1 MLLFLCHQHLF
12 NINTSADGFLTA
24 RLNVCFSCLQII
36 VAVIIVDGFSVC
48 CQCSSCSLTGG
59 GEEHR
64 FPSCVPVWILSAVS
78 QFIGPPCQLLANS
91 DVFYMW
97 TGEGGGP
104 QQRHF
109 NAQIMFHEVCAACVE
124 PKYQPEMSGWSASRV
139 SADQLVES
147 SSCVLRCGLLGTPA
161 SNRKR
166 EEWNWNRSVQRRKGA
181 RLAMTE
187 RKGHYFSARGEKNA
201 ESKTWK
207 WKLICGTC
215 SAKAPHC
222 TFKNVHLLTD
232 QLSEFPEMCPT
243 HKAMFRVMFL
253 KRIFSLT
260 QSGVEES
267 FSTFTELQDLLSW
280 RSSGAERQEKWK
292 TIVKTLED

>member
-1 MLLFLCHQHLF
+1 MQFVLFDWRRGGASFPLL
-12 NINTSADGFLTA
+12 
-24 RLNVCFSCLQII
+24 RSCLN
-36 VAVIIVDGFSVC
+36 SLC
-48 CQCSSCSLTGG
+48 CFTIYWTSLPTISKQRCILHVNGGGGRGAAAAALQCTDYVSRSMCSLRGTEISARDVRLISQS
-59 GEEHR
+59 GER
-64 FPSCVPVWILSAVS
+64 
-78 QFIGPPCQLLANS
+78 
-91 DVFYMW
+91 
-97 TGEGGGP
+97 
-104 QQRHF
+104 
-109 NAQIMFHEVCAACVE
+109 
-124 PKYQPEMSGWSASRV
+124 WSAGRI
-139 SADQLVES
+139 Q
-147 SSCVLRCGLLGTPA
+147 LGTPA